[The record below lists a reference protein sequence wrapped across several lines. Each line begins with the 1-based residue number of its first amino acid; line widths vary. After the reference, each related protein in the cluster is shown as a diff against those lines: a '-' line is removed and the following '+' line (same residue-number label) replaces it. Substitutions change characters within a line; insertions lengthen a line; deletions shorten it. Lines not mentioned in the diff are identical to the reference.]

1 MKQLGYSRKHLGYR
15 PWGASSVETSRV
27 LVAACVK
34 HSVLSHIY
42 LPRYSPDLNPIEHVW
57 YRIKQ
62 KVRKLQVSAIEN
74 LQSLV
79 NETIRSLCQ
88 VL

>member
-1 MKQLGYSRKHLGYR
+1 LDNASFHR
-15 PWGASSVETSRV
+15 SSVLKQVVE
-27 LVAACVK
+27 AAGCE
-34 HSVLSHIY
+34 LIY

-57 YRIKQ
+57 YQIKQ

-79 NETIRSLCQ
+79 NETIRGLCQ